1 MEPLGCGDA
10 VVCMRHGGEGGLC
23 VSMSP
28 TRQAP
33 FDRWTS
39 AAFAVVAS
47 THLYAGLYLK
57 NVKIR

>member
-1 MEPLGCGDA
+1 M
-10 VVCMRHGGEGGLC
+10 VC
-23 VSMSP
+23 VSACP
-28 TRQAP
+28 PRVKLPLT
-33 FDRWTS
+33 DGLG